1 MIFNNVTN
9 KSISSQAAEE
19 ILAEAKETKIAADT
33 QSNITD
39 EHGLKLDEIEQR
51 LNELEP
57 NGVVCCFQC
66 IHSLLV

>member
-1 MIFNNVTN
+1 MNPL
-9 KSISSQAAEE
+9 QAAEE

-57 NGVVCCFQC
+57 NGVVCCC
-66 IHSLLV
+66 